1 MSTLVRSG
9 FEFLINSTVTS
20 SQFSAAVTGL
30 ANGRFVVTWGDSS
43 RSPDDPSNSAVR
55 AQLFNADGSRV
66 GGEFLVNTIV
76 SLDQTAPTVT
86 ALANGGFVVA
96 WTDFSFSPDDPDP
109 TGVRAQLF
117 DANGQ
122 RVGAEFLVNTVVANS
137 QNSPSITGLSDGRFV
152 VAWTLNGSQTGGDTS
167 LSSIRAQIFNANGTA
182 SGAEFLV
189 NTTVTDRQE
198 EPAITALAN
207 GRFVIAW
214 TDVSRSPDDP
224 SFLAIRAQM
233 FNASGTKSGAE
244 FLVNTTVTGFQ
255 QNATITALAGGGFVV
270 TWVDLTGFNPLDPD
284 GYDIRAQVFDD
295 NGLAVGSEFL
305 VNTTMAGD
313 QGAPAVTSLADGRF
327 VVVWTDDSQT
337 GGDTS
342 LAAIRAQV
350 FNADGTL
357 SGTEFLVN
365 TTVTSLQFDPTI
377 TALADGRFVIGWT
390 DASLSPDDPSGS
402 ALRAQIFDPRDAPVS
417 LIGSVSAESLVGT
430 IFADELNGAGGN
442 DSLSGAA
449 GDDLIV
455 GGSGDDDLFGGNGD
469 DQVFGGGGDDTLLGG
484 AGADNL
490 DGAAGADTLN
500 GGFGVDTMTGGSGRD
515 VYTVDVAGDVIVE
528 AAGAAGGTDRVQSA
542 TISLDLGN
550 YPNVENATLT
560 GALALNL
567 SGTAGGNAL
576 TGNAAANQV
585 LGLDGND
592 RLSGAGGADT
602 LDGGIGSDRLQGGT
616 GQDVLTGGAQRDV
629 FLFASAAE
637 ASVGVALDR
646 ITDFQS
652 GVDDL
657 DFSAFMAGGVFIGS
671 TAFAVTG
678 GAQVRFNPATG
689 LLQGDTNGD
698 GVADFTL
705 QLDGPPGLTAADIL
719 F

>member
-1 MSTLVRSG
+1 MSKLLKSG
-9 FEFLINSTVTS
+9 FEFLINTTVTS
-20 SQFSAAVTGL
+20 SQFGAAVTGL

-207 GRFVIAW
+207 GRFVITW
-214 TDVSRSPDDP
+214 TDNSRSPDDP

-295 NGLAVGSEFL
+295 NGLAVGGEFL
-305 VNTTMAGD
+305 VNTTVADD
-313 QGAPAVTSLADGRF
+313 QDAPAVTSLADGRF

-365 TTVTSLQFDPTI
+365 TKVTSLQFDPTI
-377 TALADGRFVIGWT
+377 TALADGRFVVGWT

-430 IFADELNGAGGN
+430 IFADALNGAGGN

-455 GGSGDDDLFGGNGD
+455 GGAGNDDLFGGNGD

-592 RLSGAGGADT
+592 RLSGTGGADT

-629 FLFASAAE
+629 FLFANAAE

-705 QLDGPPGLTAADIL
+705 QLDGPPVVTAGDIL